1 MRLLDSDTCIHILR
15 VREACLEKFAQ
26 LGPGSVFVSAISYH
40 ELYYGAL
47 YAGAGRDRHLELLD
61 NFIARLRVLPFT
73 SKSAERSATVR
84 QDLAA
89 MGTPI
94 GPLDTLIAG
103 HALEHELT
111 LVTGNIREFS
121 HVEGLTRENWSD

>member
-1 MRLLDSDTCIHILR
+1 MHLLDSDTSIRLMRNQAAFVEKLARIPP
-15 VREACLEKFAQ
+15 RE
-26 LGPGSVFVSAISYH
+26 VFMSAVTYH

-47 YAGAGRDRHLELLD
+47 HSADPQRHFNLLA
-61 NFIARLRVLPFT
+61 NLSNAVTVLAFSHISAISA
-73 SKSAERSATVR
+73 SKIRESLATK
-84 QDLAA
+84 
-89 MGTPI
+89 GTPI

-121 HVEGLTRENWSD
+121 RVNGLAIETWSD